1 MERGSMRAEYT
12 LALRR
17 ESEEFEQ
24 ALVEQRVDKTFEEFY
39 EILGP
44 ATSYLRAILDKD
56 GTRVLDQLEQGYLQA
71 IEFAARLAL
80 GCQVTARNDS
90 LREAIPAA
98 APIAPTFAPVVERAA
113 NPDQVINVRP
123 CG

>member
-1 MERGSMRAEYT
+1 MRAEYT

-24 ALVEQRVDKTFEEFY
+24 ALVEQRVDKTFEQFY

-44 ATSYLRAILDKD
+44 ATSHLRAVLSKEDV
-56 GTRVLDQLEQGYLQA
+56 RVLDQLEQAYLQA
-71 IEFAARLAL
+71 IEFASRSAI
-80 GCQVTARNDS
+80 GCQVTPRGDS
-90 LREAIPAA
+90 LREQHAAIPVARIIQPA
-98 APIAPTFAPVVERAA
+98 VPATSSASSA
-113 NPDQVINVRP
+113 PDQVINVRP